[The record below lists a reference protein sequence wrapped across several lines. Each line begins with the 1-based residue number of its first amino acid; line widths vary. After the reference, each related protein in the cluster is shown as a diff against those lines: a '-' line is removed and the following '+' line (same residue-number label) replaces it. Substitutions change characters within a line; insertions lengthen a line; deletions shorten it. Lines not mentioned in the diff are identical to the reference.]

1 MKIIL
6 RLVPAAMAVLTA
18 CGTQAQTP
26 AGRAAANF
34 PSRPLRIIV
43 PFPPGGGSD
52 IVSRVVAQRLAESL
66 GQPVVVENRPGA
78 SGNIGHALAAK
89 AAPDGYT
96 ILLGSSNF
104 VANPGLLKNNPY
116 DALKDFAAVTYA
128 AGSPNVIIVHPT
140 FQAQSF
146 KEFLAITKANPGKF
160 NFASPGTG
168 TTSHLAAALLKIEGG
183 VDMIHVPYAGAPL
196 AALAVLGNHVPIGFI
211 ALPPVQP
218 HIKTGALRALAITS
232 PQRFSAAP
240 ELPTIAESGF
250 PGFESDTP
258 QMFLV
263 PAGTPQAVITRL
275 NAEIVRIL
283 RLPEA
288 KERLVGL
295 GFETVASSP
304 AETARRIQSD
314 VVKWTRVVKAAGIQV
329 D

>member
-1 MKIIL
+1 MRISCP
-6 RLVPAAMAVLTA
+6 LVALALSATAAGSAL
-18 CGTQAQTP
+18 AQTA
-26 AGRAAANF
+26 AGGAGQNF

-66 GQPVVVENRPGA
+66 GQAVVVENRPGA

-128 AGSPNVIIVHPT
+128 AGSPNTVVVHPT
-140 FQAQSF
+140 FPAQTF
-146 KEFLAITKANPGKF
+146 KEFLTVTKANPGKY

-168 TTSHLAAALLKIEGG
+168 TTSHLAAALLKVEGG
-183 VDMIHVPYAGAPL
+183 VDMIHVPYSGAPL

-263 PAGTPQAVITRL
+263 PAGTPKAVITRL
-275 NAEIVRIL
+275 NMEIVRIL

-295 GFETVASSP
+295 GFDTVASSP
-304 AETARRIQSD
+304 EETTRRIQSD
-314 VVKWTRVVKAAGIQV
+314 VAKWTRVVKAAGIQI

>member
-1 MKIIL
+1 MEIVL
-6 RLVPAAMAVLTA
+6 RLAALALSAAAAGGALAQSPAT
-18 CGTQAQTP
+18 G
-26 AGRAAANF
+26 AGRDF

-52 IVSRVVAQRLAESL
+52 IVSRVVAQRLADSL

-78 SGNIGHALAAK
+78 SGNIGHALAARS
-89 AAPDGYT
+89 AADGYT

-128 AGSPNVIIVHPT
+128 AGSPNTVVVHPS
-140 FQAQSF
+140 FQANTF
-146 KEFLAITKANPGKF
+146 KEFLAITRANPGKF

-168 TTSHLAAALLKIEGG
+168 TTSHLAAALLKVEGG
-183 VDMIHVPYAGAPL
+183 IDMIHVPYAGAPL

-250 PGFESDTP
+250 PGFEADTP

-283 RLPEA
+283 GLPEV

-295 GFETVASSP
+295 GFDTVASSP
-304 AETARRIQSD
+304 EETTRRIQSD
-314 VVKWTRVVKAAGIQV
+314 VAKWKNVIKLAGIQAE
-329 D
+329 